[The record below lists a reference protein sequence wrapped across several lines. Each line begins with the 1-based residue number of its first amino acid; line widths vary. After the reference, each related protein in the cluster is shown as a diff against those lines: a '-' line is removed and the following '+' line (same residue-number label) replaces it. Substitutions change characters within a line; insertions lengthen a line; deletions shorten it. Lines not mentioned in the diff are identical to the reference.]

1 MNDIL
6 HRAALRI
13 APGNMPECLRQG
25 SAPRSTGGG
34 CWRPD
39 GRLGCTAGLI
49 VWHRPERWGS
59 WYTLDVA
66 PQILEAMKE
75 GGGGSNRDA

>member
-1 MNDIL
+1 VLTPRVRSEEYRRRRLEAGWKARL
-6 HRAALRI
+6 H
-13 APGNMPECLRQG
+13 G
-25 SAPRSTGGG
+25 
-34 CWRPD
+34 
-39 GRLGCTAGLI
+39 AGLI